1 MDEARNDQNDLIIGR
16 NAVFEAI
23 KSGREIDRLFVQ
35 RGEQNPAV
43 KRLISMA
50 REKGAVIKEVDS
62 KKLDFMCGGGV
73 HQGVALSAAAHE
85 YSTVED
91 ILNKAAEKNEKP
103 FIIICDGV
111 EDTHNL
117 GAVIRTADAAG
128 AHGVI
133 IPKRRSASL
142 NFTVGKTSAGAL
154 EYVPVARVAN
164 LASTIDELKEKNI
177 WIYGADMD
185 GSDYRSVDYSG
196 GVALVIGSEGRGM
209 SRRPNFLTRPGV
221 WLRAPRVDQSAA
233 DYASPITR
241 YTSDVRLRE
250 AVAGVL
256 LAIGIGVA
264 LAVMLVAWWSA

>member
-1 MDEARNDQNDLIIGR
+1 M
-16 NAVFEAI
+16 
-23 KSGREIDRLFVQ
+23 
-35 RGEQNPAV
+35 
-43 KRLISMA
+43 
-50 REKGAVIKEVDS
+50 
-62 KKLDFMCGGGV
+62 

-164 LASTIDELKEKNI
+164 LASTIDELKEKYLDI
-177 WIYGADMD
+177 RCRYGRQRLQVCGLFRRSRFGYRVR
-185 GSDYRSVDYSG
+185 GSRYEPSCPRKCDFIVSLPMRGKINSLNASV
-196 GVALVIGSEGRGM
+196 
-209 SRRPNFLTRPGV
+209 
-221 WLRAPRVDQSAA
+221 AA
-233 DYASPITR
+233 GILMYEAASHR
-241 YTSDVRLRE
+241 
-250 AVAGVL
+250 
-256 LAIGIGVA
+256 
-264 LAVMLVAWWSA
+264 

>member
-164 LASTIDELKEKNI
+164 LASTIDELKEKKYLDI
-177 WIYGADMD
+177 RCRYGRQRLQVCGLFRRSRFGHRFRGPRYEPSCPRKMRF
-185 GSDYRSVDYSG
+185 YRLASHEGKNKLIECFCG
-196 GVALVIGSEGRGM
+196 GRHPYV
-209 SRRPNFLTRPGV
+209 
-221 WLRAPRVDQSAA
+221 
-233 DYASPITR
+233 
-241 YTSDVRLRE
+241 
-250 AVAGVL
+250 
-256 LAIGIGVA
+256 
-264 LAVMLVAWWSA
+264 

>member
-128 AHGVI
+128 A
-133 IPKRRSASL
+133 
-142 NFTVGKTSAGAL
+142 L

-209 SRRPNFLTRPGV
+209 SRLVREKCDFIVSLPMKGKINSLNASV
-221 WLRAPRVDQSAA
+221 AA
-233 DYASPITR
+233 GILMYEAASHR
-241 YTSDVRLRE
+241 
-250 AVAGVL
+250 
-256 LAIGIGVA
+256 
-264 LAVMLVAWWSA
+264 

>member
-91 ILNKAAEKNEKP
+91 ILNKAATKNEKP

-117 GAVIRTADAAG
+117 GAVIRTADA
-128 AHGVI
+128 
-133 IPKRRSASL
+133 
-142 NFTVGKTSAGAL
+142 AGAL

-209 SRRPNFLTRPGV
+209 SRLVREKCDFIVSLPMKGKINSLNASV
-221 WLRAPRVDQSAA
+221 AA
-233 DYASPITR
+233 GILMYEAASHR
-241 YTSDVRLRE
+241 
-250 AVAGVL
+250 
-256 LAIGIGVA
+256 
-264 LAVMLVAWWSA
+264 

>member
-1 MDEARNDQNDLIIGR
+1 
-16 NAVFEAI
+16 
-23 KSGREIDRLFVQ
+23 
-35 RGEQNPAV
+35 
-43 KRLISMA
+43 
-50 REKGAVIKEVDS
+50 
-62 KKLDFMCGGGV
+62 MCGGGV

-164 LASTIDELKEKNI
+164 LASTIDELKEKIFGYTVPI
-177 WIYGADMD
+177 WTAAITGLWIIQAE
-185 GSDYRSVDYSG
+185 SLWLSV
-196 GVALVIGSEGRGM
+196 
-209 SRRPNFLTRPGV
+209 
-221 WLRAPRVDQSAA
+221 PRV
-233 DYASPITR
+233 
-241 YTSDVRLRE
+241 
-250 AVAGVL
+250 AV
-256 LAIGIGVA
+256 
-264 LAVMLVAWWSA
+264 

>member
-177 WIYGADMD
+177 WIYGGLFRRSRFGYRFR
-185 GSDYRSVDYSG
+185 GSRYEPSCPRKMRFYRLASHEGKNKLIECFCG
-196 GVALVIGSEGRGM
+196 GRHPYV
-209 SRRPNFLTRPGV
+209 
-221 WLRAPRVDQSAA
+221 
-233 DYASPITR
+233 
-241 YTSDVRLRE
+241 
-250 AVAGVL
+250 
-256 LAIGIGVA
+256 
-264 LAVMLVAWWSA
+264 

>member
-91 ILNKAAEKNEKP
+91 ILNKAATKNEKP

-177 WIYGADMD
+177 F
-185 GSDYRSVDYSG
+185 SLRVPS
-196 GVALVIGSEGRGM
+196 ALSAREPSPFGPFRTRTAPHQLKGHQSPQATRAC
-209 SRRPNFLTRPGV
+209 PALFLYLFRF
-221 WLRAPRVDQSAA
+221 R
-233 DYASPITR
+233 
-241 YTSDVRLRE
+241 
-250 AVAGVL
+250 
-256 LAIGIGVA
+256 
-264 LAVMLVAWWSA
+264 